1 MVIYIFISTVLF
13 YSFLTFR
20 ESYLKKK
27 NSKKILYT
35 LMVPV
40 ILYIYLYFTT
50 VQSNQSNQSNQPN
63 QSISVIGTEIMT
75 DEYPYISSN

>member
-40 ILYIYLYFTT
+40 ILYVYLYFTT
-50 VQSNQSNQSNQPN
+50 VQSNQSNQSN